1 MKFKKSVDTMINS
14 FDVPT
19 TISPDMK
26 NGNAEYEIISFK
38 YSDTIDELKNKYG
51 LTEDNIF
58 LSLFLFQLVKFS
70 FSKDILIAYNK
81 KAMGFHF
88 NTELSVN
95 DYLDAFKYEYDKLK

>member
-26 NGNAEYEIISFK
+26 NGNAEYEIISLK

-51 LTEDNIF
+51 LTRII
-58 LSLFLFQLVKFS
+58 S
-70 FSKDILIAYNK
+70 FCLCFYSNLLN
-81 KAMGFHF
+81 FHF
-88 NTELSVN
+88 QKIS
-95 DYLDAFKYEYDKLK
+95 

>member
-1 MKFKKSVDTMINS
+1 MINS

-26 NGNAEYEIISFK
+26 NGNAEYEIISLK

-58 LSLFLFQLVKFS
+58 LSLFLFQLVNFS
-70 FSKDILIAYNK
+70 FSKDILIAYNN

-88 NTELSVN
+88 NTDLSVN